1 MSARL
6 IAILVAISVVM
17 AAVVM
22 AQQRLPSHTL
32 LGTVTDASGARL
44 PGVTVE
50 LTNPA
55 STDSLRT
62 VVTDAN
68 GRYRIE
74 RVVPGLYVLTFRLP
88 GFAPVIRDLDIGS
101 GDEEFEFDVRMVVG
115 AGQPPLAMSAPA
127 GPQRRVVCGLTLITP
142 RNVDPKMVLP
152 DRQPPPPQNGP
163 SPTVKPMIRTVQP
176 TMCWDPAPLAPLVP
190 AR

>member
-6 IAILVAISVVM
+6 IAVLAAILVAVTTGVL
-17 AAVVM
+17 
-22 AQQRLPSHTL
+22 AQQTLPSHTL
-32 LGTVTDASGARL
+32 LGTVTDAGGAAL

-55 STDSLRT
+55 SSDSLRT

-88 GFAPVIRDLDIGS
+88 GFAPVIRDLDIGT
-101 GDEEFEFDVRMVVG
+101 GDEAFEFDVEMRVG
-115 AGQPPLAMSAPA
+115 ANQPLTMATPV
-127 GPQRRVVCGLTLITP
+127 GPRRRVVCGLTIITP
-142 RNVDPKMVLP
+142 PNVDPKMVIP
-152 DRQPPPPQNGP
+152 DRQPPASQNAPP
-163 SPTVKPMIRTVQP
+163 PTVKPMIRAIQP
-176 TMCWDPAPLAPLVP
+176 TMCWDSAPLAPSVP

>member
-1 MSARL
+1 MTARL
-6 IAILVAISVVM
+6 VAALTALLVVAP
-17 AAVVM
+17 AVVM
-22 AQQRLPSHTL
+22 AQQTLPSHTL
-32 LGTVTDASGARL
+32 LGTVTDAGGARL

-55 STDSLRT
+55 ATDSLRT

-88 GFAPVIRDLDIGS
+88 GFAPVIRDLDIGT
-101 GDEEFEFDVRMVVG
+101 GDEEFEFDVKMQAG
-115 AGQPPLAMSAPA
+115 AAQPPLTLAVPA
-127 GPQRRVVCGLTLITP
+127 GPQRRVVCGLTMITP
-142 RNVDPKMVLP
+142 PNVDPKMVIP
-152 DRQPPPPQNGP
+152 DRQPPTPQNVP
-163 SPTVKPMIRTVQP
+163 PPTVKPMIRTVQP
-176 TMCWDPAPLAPLVP
+176 TMCWDPAPLAPSVP